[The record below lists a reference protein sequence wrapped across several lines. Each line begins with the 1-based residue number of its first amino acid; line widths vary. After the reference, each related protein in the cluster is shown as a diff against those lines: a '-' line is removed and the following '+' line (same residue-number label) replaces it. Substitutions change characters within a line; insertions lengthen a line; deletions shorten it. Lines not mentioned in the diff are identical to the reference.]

1 MENDMTEIYKSPTY
15 ELELTSQTDGD
26 LVTIE
31 FLVTYPQALR
41 PTKVRKAQ
49 FTLPKEAIHRLVVEL
64 LPFSK

>member
-1 MENDMTEIYKSPTY
+1 MTEIYKSPTY

-49 FTLPKEAIHRLVVEL
+49 FTLPWFAIQKIASEL
-64 LPFSK
+64 RNIPE